1 MITTFRPSGCTNAC
15 RHSHR
20 VSAGFKTALFS
31 TKPYIPY
38 IVREPSMSIS
48 AIICDAPIAH
58 KAEGSDPYAWLQERD
73 TEAVLDYLK
82 AENSY
87 QQAQTADQAALRE
100 TLFEEIK
107 GRILETDLSLPSPWG
122 PYLYY
127 TRTTAGDEYALH
139 YRCPRPADDSLTLD
153 ESREQLLLDPNV
165 LANGGFFSL
174 GAFSISPD
182 HQRLAYSIDSTGD
195 EIYTLFVKEL
205 SDGRVSELE
214 FQDCDGS
221 MTWAN
226 DSLTLFF
233 GELDDTHRPHKLYRY
248 RLDGTAAEEVFHEP
262 DGRFFMHCYR
272 ASSEQQ
278 LLLSV
283 GSKTTSEVWVL
294 DANQPQQDFSCIAP
308 RVEDHE
314 YDVDHGALDG
324 QWTWFIRTNRD
335 GINFALYTAVDTGV
349 APIEA
354 QWQIL
359 IPHSDTVMIDGMS
372 LNAGAMTLSLRE
384 GGLPIIE
391 VHPQD
396 LPSYRVQLPDA
407 AYSLHVQN
415 TLEFASE
422 RIRLRYEAL
431 NRPAQIRQ
439 LQLSNGEQQVLKQT
453 PVLGPFDADA
463 YVSQR
468 LWATAPDGTQIP
480 ISLVIKREALGKPVP
495 LYLYGYGAYGE
506 SLDPWFSHARLSL
519 LDRGMAFAIA
529 HVRGGG
535 ELGEAWYRAGKQE
548 HKQNTFSDFIACAE
562 HLIANG
568 FTSAPQLAIS
578 GGSAGGLLIG
588 AVLNQ
593 RPELFGAA
601 IAEVPFVD
609 VLNTMLDPDLPL
621 TVTEYDEWGN
631 PQEPDVYERLKA
643 YAPYEN
649 VKAQAYPAMLVIAGY
664 NDSRVQYWEAAKWV
678 AKLRTAKTD
687 TNPLLLKTELGAGH
701 GGMSGR
707 YQGLRDVAL
716 EYAFLFKVLGVA

>member
-1 MITTFRPSGCTNAC
+1 MPLSDHVCN
-15 RHSHR
+15 
-20 VSAGFKTALFS
+20 
-31 TKPYIPY
+31 
-38 IVREPSMSIS
+38 
-48 AIICDAPIAH
+48 APIARRDT
-58 KAEGSDPYAWLQERD
+58 GVDPYAWLQERD
-73 TEAVLDYLK
+73 TDAVLDYLK

-87 QQAQTADQAALRE
+87 QDAQLADQAELRE
-100 TLFEEIK
+100 TLFQEIK

-127 TRTTAGDEYALH
+127 TRTTAGDEYPRH
-139 YRCPRPADDSLTLD
+139 YRCPRPADDSLTVD

-165 LANGGFFSL
+165 LAGGGFFSL

-182 HQRLAYSIDSTGD
+182 HQRLAYSLDTTGD

-205 SDGRVSELE
+205 ANDKVSELSFE
-214 FQDCDGS
+214 DCDGS

-233 GELDDTHRPHKLYRY
+233 GELDDTHRPHKLWRY

-262 DGRFFMHCYR
+262 DGRFFLHCYR
-272 ASSEQQ
+272 SSSERQ
-278 LLLSV
+278 LILSL

-294 DANQPQQDFSCIAP
+294 DAAQPHQPFTCLAP
-308 RVEDHE
+308 RVENHE
-314 YDVDHGALDG
+314 YDVDHGLLDG
-324 QWTWFIRTNRD
+324 QWSWLIRSNRD
-335 GINFALYTAVDTGV
+335 GINFALYQAADTGL
-349 APIEA
+349 APTEA
-354 QWQIL
+354 DWQNL
-359 IPHSDTVMIDGMS
+359 IPHSDTVMIDGLS
-372 LNAGAMTLSLRE
+372 LNASAMTLSLRE

-391 VHPQD
+391 VHPQG
-396 LPSYRVQLPDA
+396 LPAYRVQLPDA

-415 TLEFASE
+415 SLEFVSP

-439 LQLSNGEQQVLKQT
+439 LDLDSGEQLVLKQT
-453 PVLGPFDADA
+453 PVLGPFDADD

-468 LWATAPDGTQIP
+468 LWATAPDGTQVP
-480 ISLVIKREALGKPVP
+480 ISLVVKREALGQPVP

-506 SLDPWFSHARLSL
+506 SLDPWFSHSRLSL
-519 LDRGMAFAIA
+519 LDRGVAFAIA

-548 HKQNTFSDFIACAE
+548 HKHNTFSDFIACAE

-568 FTSAPQLAIS
+568 FTRADQLAIS

-593 RPELFGAA
+593 RPDLFKVA

-631 PQEPDVYERLKA
+631 PEEPAVYDRIRA

-649 VKAQAYPAMLVIAGY
+649 VRAQAYPALLVIAGY

-678 AKLRTAKTD
+678 AKLRATKTD
-687 TNPLLLKTELGAGH
+687 DNPLLLKTELGAGH

-716 EYAFLFKVLGVA
+716 EYAFVLKVLGLV

>member
-1 MITTFRPSGCTNAC
+1 MPLPANDS
-15 RHSHR
+15 S
-20 VSAGFKTALFS
+20 
-31 TKPYIPY
+31 
-38 IVREPSMSIS
+38 
-48 AIICDAPIAH
+48 APIAH
-58 KAEGSDPYAWLQERD
+58 KAEGADPYAWLQERD
-73 TEAVLDYLK
+73 TDAVLDYLN

-87 QQAQTADQAALRE
+87 QEARLAHQAPLRE
-100 TLFEEIK
+100 TLFQEIK

-127 TRTTAGDEYALH
+127 TRTTAGDEYARH
-139 YRCPRPADDSLTLD
+139 YRCPRPADDSLTVD
-153 ESREQLLLDPNV
+153 ESREQLLLDPNA

-182 HQRLAYSIDSTGD
+182 HQRLAYSLDTTGE
-195 EIYTLFVKEL
+195 EIYTLFIKEL
-205 SDGRVSELE
+205 SNGKVSELS
-214 FQDCDGS
+214 FDNCDGS

-233 GELDDTHRPHKLYRY
+233 GELDDTHRPHKLFRY

-262 DGRFFMHCYR
+262 DGRFFLHCYR
-272 ASSEQQ
+272 SSSERQ
-278 LLLSV
+278 LLLSL
-283 GSKTTSEVWVL
+283 GSKTTGETWAL
-294 DANQPQQDFSCIAP
+294 DAAQPQLPFTCLAP
-308 RVEDHE
+308 RVEGHE
-314 YDVDHGALDG
+314 YDVDHGQLDG
-324 QWTWFIRTNRD
+324 QWTWFIRSNRE
-335 GINFALYTAVDTGV
+335 GINFALYQAADEGV
-349 APIEA
+349 IPEESD
-354 QWQIL
+354 WQL
-359 IPHSDTVMIDGMS
+359 LVPHNPEVMLDGVT

-396 LPSYRVQLPDA
+396 LPVYRVQLPDA

-415 TLEFASE
+415 SLEFSSD

-431 NRPAQIRQ
+431 NRPAQVRQ
-439 LQLSNGEQQVLKQT
+439 LQLADGQQQVLKET

-468 LWATAPDGTQIP
+468 LWATAADGTQVP
-480 ISLVIKREALGKPVP
+480 ISLVVKRECLGQPTP

-519 LDRGMAFAIA
+519 LDRGVAFAIA

-562 HLIANG
+562 HLIAQG
-568 FTSAPQLAIS
+568 LTSAQQLAIS

-593 RPELFGAA
+593 RPELFRAA

-631 PQEPDVYERLKA
+631 PEEPEVYERIKA

-649 VKAQAYPAMLVIAGY
+649 VRAQAYPATLVIAGY

-678 AKLRTAKTD
+678 AKLRATKTD
-687 TNPLLLKTELGAGH
+687 DNLLLLKTELGAGH

-716 EYAFLFKVLGVA
+716 EYAFILNILGLD

>member
-1 MITTFRPSGCTNAC
+1 MSLSA
-15 RHSHR
+15 H
-20 VSAGFKTALFS
+20 VSN
-31 TKPYIPY
+31 
-38 IVREPSMSIS
+38 
-48 AIICDAPIAH
+48 APIARRDP
-58 KAEGSDPYAWLQERD
+58 GVDPYAWLQERD
-73 TEAVLDYLK
+73 TDAVLDYLK

-87 QQAQTADQAALRE
+87 QEAQLADQAELRE
-100 TLFEEIK
+100 TLFQEIK

-127 TRTTAGDEYALH
+127 TRTTAGDEYPRH
-139 YRCPRPADDSLTLD
+139 YRCPRPADDSLSVD

-165 LANGGFFSL
+165 LAGGGFFSL

-182 HQRLAYSIDSTGD
+182 HQRLAYSLDTTGD

-205 SDGRVSELE
+205 SNDKVSELS
-214 FQDCDGS
+214 FADCDGS

-233 GELDDTHRPHKLYRY
+233 GELDDTHRPHKLWRY

-262 DGRFFMHCYR
+262 DGRFFLHCYR
-272 ASSEQQ
+272 SSSEKQ
-278 LLLSV
+278 LILSL

-294 DANQPQQDFSCIAP
+294 DAAQPQRPFTCLAP
-308 RVEDHE
+308 RVENHE
-314 YDVDHGALDG
+314 YDVDHGLLDG
-324 QWTWFIRTNRD
+324 QWTWLIRSNRD
-335 GINFALYTAVDTGV
+335 GINFALYQAADTGV
-349 APIEA
+349 APTEA
-354 QWQIL
+354 DWQNL
-359 IPHSDTVMIDGMS
+359 IPHSDTVMIDGLS

-391 VHPQD
+391 VHPQG
-396 LPSYRVQLPDA
+396 LPAYRVQLPDA

-415 TLEFASE
+415 SLEFVSD

-439 LQLSNGEQQVLKQT
+439 LDLASGAQVVLKQT

-468 LWATAPDGTQIP
+468 LWATAPDGTQVP
-480 ISLVIKREALGKPVP
+480 ISLVVKREALGQPVP

-506 SLDPWFSHARLSL
+506 SLDPWFSHSRLSL
-519 LDRGMAFAIA
+519 LDRGVAFAIA

-548 HKQNTFSDFIACAE
+548 HKHNTFSDFIACAE
-562 HLIANG
+562 HLISNG
-568 FTSAPQLAIS
+568 FTTAEQLAIS

-593 RPELFGAA
+593 RPELFKVA

-631 PQEPDVYERLKA
+631 PEEPDVYDRIRA

-649 VKAQAYPAMLVIAGY
+649 VSAQAYPALLVIAGY

-678 AKLRTAKTD
+678 AKLRATKTD
-687 TNPLLLKTELGAGH
+687 DNPLLLKTELGAGH

-716 EYAFLFKVLGVA
+716 EYAFVLKVLRVA

>member
-1 MITTFRPSGCTNAC
+1 MP
-15 RHSHR
+15 HSAHA
-20 VSAGFKTALFS
+20 SS
-31 TKPYIPY
+31 
-38 IVREPSMSIS
+38 
-48 AIICDAPIAH
+48 APIAH
-58 KAEGSDPYAWLQERD
+58 KADGNDPYAWLQERD
-73 TEAVLDYLK
+73 TAPVLDYLK
-82 AENSY
+82 AENAY
-87 QQAQTADQAALRE
+87 QEAMLADQAELRE
-100 TLFEEIK
+100 NLFNEIK

-127 TRTTAGDEYALH
+127 TRTTAGDEYARH
-139 YRCPRPADDSLTLD
+139 YRCPRPADDGLQVD
-153 ESREQLLLDPNV
+153 ESAEELLLDPNV

-182 HQRLAYSIDSTGD
+182 HQRLAYSLDTTG
-195 EIYTLFVKEL
+195 EEVYTLFVKEL
-205 SDGRVSELE
+205 ASGKVSELAFE
-214 FQDCDGS
+214 DCDGS

-233 GELDDTHRPHKLYRY
+233 AELDDTHRPHKLYRY
-248 RLDGTAAEEVFHEP
+248 RLDGTAAEEEVFHEP
-262 DGRFFMHCYR
+262 DGRFFLHCYR
-272 ASSEQQ
+272 ASSERQ
-278 LLLSV
+278 LLLSL
-283 GSKTTSEVWVL
+283 GSKTTSEVWAL
-294 DANQPQQDFSCIAP
+294 DASQPQQAFSCLAP

-314 YDVDHGALDG
+314 YDVDHGLLDG
-324 QWTWFIRTNRD
+324 QWSWLIRTNRD
-335 GINFALYTAVDTGV
+335 GINFALYQAPDTGRV
-349 APIEA
+349 PSES
-354 QWQIL
+354 QWQNL
-359 IPHSDTVMIDGMS
+359 IPHSDEVMFEGLS
-372 LNAGAMTLSLRE
+372 LNASAMTLSLRI

-391 VHPQD
+391 VHPQG
-396 LPSYRVQLPDA
+396 LPTYRVQLPDA
-407 AYSLHVQN
+407 AYSLYVQN
-415 TLEFASE
+415 SLEFVSD

-431 NRPAQIRQ
+431 NRPAQVRQ
-439 LQLSNGEQQVLKQT
+439 LELASGAQQVLKET

-468 LWATAPDGTQIP
+468 LWATAPDGTQVP
-480 ISLVIKREALGKPVP
+480 ISLVVKREMLGQPTP

-519 LDRGMAFAIA
+519 LDRGVAFAIA

-548 HKQNTFSDFIACAE
+548 HKQNSFDDFIACAE
-562 HLIANG
+562 HLIAHG
-568 FTSAPQLAIS
+568 FTSAAQLAIS

-593 RPELFGAA
+593 RPELFAAA

-631 PQEPDVYERLKA
+631 PQEPEVHARIKA

-649 VKAQAYPAMLVIAGY
+649 VRAQAYPATLVIAGY

-678 AKLRTAKTD
+678 AKLRVTKTD
-687 TNPLLLKTELGAGH
+687 DNLLLLKTELGAGH

-716 EYAFLFKVLGVA
+716 EYAFVFKVLGIA

>member
-1 MITTFRPSGCTNAC
+1 MPL
-15 RHSHR
+15 
-20 VSAGFKTALFS
+20 TANDS
-31 TKPYIPY
+31 
-38 IVREPSMSIS
+38 S
-48 AIICDAPIAH
+48 APIAH
-58 KAEGSDPYAWLQERD
+58 KAEGADPYAWLQERD
-73 TEAVLDYLK
+73 TDAVLDYLK

-87 QQAQTADQAALRE
+87 LDAQLAHQGPLRE
-100 TLFEEIK
+100 TLFQEIK

-127 TRTTAGDEYALH
+127 TRTTAGDEYARH
-139 YRCPRPADDSLTLD
+139 YRCPRPADDSLTVD
-153 ESREQLLLDPNV
+153 ESREQLLLDPNA

-182 HQRLAYSIDSTGD
+182 HQRLAYSLDTTGE

-205 SDGRVSELE
+205 ASDKVSELS
-214 FQDCDGS
+214 FDNCDGS

-233 GELDDTHRPHKLYRY
+233 GELDDTHRPHKLLRY

-262 DGRFFMHCYR
+262 DGRFFLHCYR
-272 ASSEQQ
+272 SSSERQ
-278 LLLSV
+278 LLLSL
-283 GSKTTSEVWVL
+283 GSKTTGETWAL
-294 DANQPQQDFSCIAP
+294 DATQPHLPFTCLAP
-308 RVEDHE
+308 RVEGHE
-314 YDVDHGALDG
+314 YDVDHGLLDG
-324 QWTWFIRTNRD
+324 QWTWFIRSNRD
-335 GINFALYTAVDTGV
+335 GINFALYQAEDNGAIPEQDDWQLLVPHNPEVMLDGV
-349 APIEA
+349 
-354 QWQIL
+354 
-359 IPHSDTVMIDGMS
+359 T

-391 VHPQD
+391 VHPRD
-396 LPSYRVQLPDA
+396 LPVYRVQLPDA

-415 TLEFASE
+415 SLEFSSE

-431 NRPAQIRQ
+431 NRPAQVRQ
-439 LQLSNGEQQVLKQT
+439 LQLADGQQQVLKET
-453 PVLGPFDADA
+453 PVLGPFDPEA

-468 LWATAPDGTQIP
+468 LWATAADGTQVP
-480 ISLVIKREALGKPVP
+480 ISLVVRRDCLGQPTP

-519 LDRGMAFAIA
+519 LDRGVAFAIA

-562 HLIANG
+562 HLVAQG
-568 FTSAPQLAIS
+568 LTSAQQLAIS

-593 RPELFGAA
+593 RPELFKVA

-609 VLNTMLDPDLPL
+609 VLNTMLDPELPL

-631 PQEPDVYERLKA
+631 PEDPEVYARIKA

-649 VKAQAYPAMLVIAGY
+649 VRAQAYPALLVIAGY

-678 AKLRTAKTD
+678 ARLRATKTD
-687 TNPLLLKTELGAGH
+687 GNPLLLKTELGAGH

-716 EYAFLFKVLGVA
+716 EYAFILNILGLA

>member
-1 MITTFRPSGCTNAC
+1 MP
-15 RHSHR
+15 
-20 VSAGFKTALFS
+20 VSAHVTS
-31 TKPYIPY
+31 
-38 IVREPSMSIS
+38 
-48 AIICDAPIAH
+48 APIAR
-58 KAEGSDPYAWLQERD
+58 KAEGPDPYAWLQERD
-73 TEAVLDYLK
+73 TDAVLDYLK

-87 QQAQTADQAALRE
+87 QEAALADQAALRE
-100 TLFEEIK
+100 TLFQEIK

-127 TRTTAGDEYALH
+127 TRTTAGDEYARH
-139 YRCPRPADDSLTLD
+139 YRCPRPTDDSLSVD
-153 ESREQLLLDPNV
+153 ESQEQLLLDPNE
-165 LANGGFFSL
+165 LAKGGFFSL

-182 HQRLAYSIDSTGD
+182 HQRLAYSLDTSG
-195 EIYTLFVKEL
+195 EEVYTLFVKEL
-205 SDGRVSELE
+205 SNGKVSELA
-214 FQDCDGS
+214 FSDCDGS

-233 GELDDTHRPHKLYRY
+233 GELDDTHRPHKLFRY

-262 DGRFFMHCYR
+262 DGRFFLHCYR
-272 ASSEQQ
+272 SSSEKQ
-278 LLLSV
+278 LLLSL

-294 DANQPQQDFSCIAP
+294 DAAQPQHAFTCLAP
-308 RVEDHE
+308 RVEHHE
-314 YDVDHGALDG
+314 YDVDHGLLDG
-324 QWTWFIRTNRD
+324 QWTWFIRSNRD
-335 GINFALYTAVDTGV
+335 GINFALYQAPDLGAVPGQAD
-349 APIEA
+349 
-354 QWQIL
+354 WQNL
-359 IPHSDTVMIDGMS
+359 IPHSDSVMLEGLS
-372 LNAGAMTLSLRE
+372 LNDSAMTLSLRE

-391 VHPQD
+391 VHPEG
-396 LPSYRVQLPDA
+396 LPAYRVQLPDA

-415 TLEFASE
+415 SLEFVSQ

-439 LQLSNGEQQVLKQT
+439 LELAGGEQKVLKET
-453 PVLGPFDADA
+453 PVLGVFDPDA

-468 LWATAPDGTQIP
+468 LWATAADGTQVP
-480 ISLVIKREALGKPVP
+480 ISLVIKREALGRPAP

-519 LDRGMAFAIA
+519 LERGVAFAIA

-562 HLIANG
+562 HLIAQG
-568 FTSAPQLAIS
+568 LTTSEQLAIS

-593 RPELFGAA
+593 RPELFKAA

-609 VLNTMLDPDLPL
+609 VLNTMLDPELPL

-631 PQEPDVYERLKA
+631 PEEPEVYARIKA

-649 VKAQAYPAMLVIAGY
+649 VEAKAYPATLVIAGY

-678 AKLRTAKTD
+678 ARLRATKTD
-687 TNPLLLKTELGAGH
+687 DNLLLLKTELGAGH

-716 EYAFLFKVLGVA
+716 EYAFVFKILGIA

>member
-1 MITTFRPSGCTNAC
+1 MP
-15 RHSHR
+15 
-20 VSAGFKTALFS
+20 VSAPVTS
-31 TKPYIPY
+31 
-38 IVREPSMSIS
+38 
-48 AIICDAPIAH
+48 APIAR
-58 KAEGSDPYAWLQERD
+58 KAEGPDPYAWLQERD
-73 TEAVLDYLK
+73 TDAVLDYLK

-87 QQAQTADQAALRE
+87 QEAALADQAALRE
-100 TLFEEIK
+100 TLFQEIK

-127 TRTTAGDEYALH
+127 TRTTAGDEYARH
-139 YRCPRPADDSLTLD
+139 YRCPRPADDSLSVD
-153 ESREQLLLDPNV
+153 ESQEQLLLDPNE
-165 LANGGFFSL
+165 LAKGGFFSL

-182 HQRLAYSIDSTGD
+182 HQRLAYSLDTSG
-195 EIYTLFVKEL
+195 EEVYTLFVKEL
-205 SDGRVSELE
+205 SSGKISELE
-214 FQDCDGS
+214 FVDCDGS

-233 GELDDTHRPHKLYRY
+233 AELDDTHRPHKLLRY

-262 DGRFFMHCYR
+262 DGRFFLHCYR
-272 ASSEQQ
+272 SSSEKQ
-278 LLLSV
+278 LLLSL

-294 DANQPQQDFSCIAP
+294 DAAQPQQAFTCLAP
-308 RVEDHE
+308 RVEHHE
-314 YDVDHGALDG
+314 YDVDHGLLDG
-324 QWTWFIRTNRD
+324 QWTWFIRSNRD
-335 GINFALYTAVDTGV
+335 GINFALYQ
-349 APIEA
+349 APDLGTPPSA
-354 QWQIL
+354 ADWQNL
-359 IPHSDTVMIDGMS
+359 IPHSASVMLEGLS
-372 LNAGAMTLSLRE
+372 LNASAMTLSLRE

-391 VHPQD
+391 VHPEG
-396 LPSYRVQLPDA
+396 LPAYRVQLPDA

-415 TLEFASE
+415 SLEFVSQ

-439 LQLSNGEQQVLKQT
+439 LELAGGEQKVLKET
-453 PVLGPFDADA
+453 PVLGVFDPDA

-468 LWATAPDGTQIP
+468 LWATAADGAQVP
-480 ISLVIKREALGKPVP
+480 ISLVIKREALGRPAP

-519 LDRGMAFAIA
+519 LERGVAFAIA

-562 HLIANG
+562 HLIAEG
-568 FTSAPQLAIS
+568 LTTSEQLAIS

-593 RPELFGAA
+593 RPELFKAA

-631 PQEPDVYERLKA
+631 PQEPEVYARIKA

-649 VKAQAYPAMLVIAGY
+649 VEAKAYPATLVIAGY

-678 AKLRTAKTD
+678 ARLRATKTD
-687 TNPLLLKTELGAGH
+687 DNLLLLKTELGAGH

-716 EYAFLFKVLGVA
+716 EYAFVFKILGIA

>member
-1 MITTFRPSGCTNAC
+1 MPQ
-15 RHSHR
+15 
-20 VSAGFKTALFS
+20 SAHAS
-31 TKPYIPY
+31 
-38 IVREPSMSIS
+38 S
-48 AIICDAPIAH
+48 APIAH
-58 KAEGSDPYAWLQERD
+58 KADGNDPYAWLQERD
-73 TEAVLDYLK
+73 TAPVLDYLK
-82 AENSY
+82 AENAY
-87 QQAQTADQAALRE
+87 QEVMLADQAELRE
-100 TLFEEIK
+100 NLFNEIK

-127 TRTTAGDEYALH
+127 TRTTAGDEYARH
-139 YRCPRPADDSLTLD
+139 YRCPRPADDGLQVD
-153 ESREQLLLDPNV
+153 ESAEELLLDPNV

-182 HQRLAYSIDSTGD
+182 HQRLAYSLDTTG
-195 EIYTLFVKEL
+195 EEVYTLFVKEL
-205 SDGRVSELE
+205 ASGKVSELAFE
-214 FQDCDGS
+214 DCDGS

-233 GELDDTHRPHKLYRY
+233 AELDDTHRPHKLYRY

-262 DGRFFMHCYR
+262 DGRFFLHCYR
-272 ASSEQQ
+272 ASSERQ
-278 LLLSV
+278 LLLSL
-283 GSKTTSEVWVL
+283 GSKTTSEVWAL
-294 DANQPQQDFSCIAP
+294 DASQPQQAFSCLAP

-314 YDVDHGALDG
+314 YDVDHGLLDG
-324 QWTWFIRTNRD
+324 QWSWLIRTNRD
-335 GINFALYTAVDTGV
+335 GINFALYQAPDTGRV
-349 APIEA
+349 PSES
-354 QWQIL
+354 QWQNL
-359 IPHSDTVMIDGMS
+359 IPHSDEVMFEGLS
-372 LNAGAMTLSLRE
+372 LNASAMTLSLRI

-391 VHPQD
+391 VHPQG
-396 LPSYRVQLPDA
+396 LPTYRVQLPDA
-407 AYSLHVQN
+407 AYSLYVQN
-415 TLEFASE
+415 SLEFVSD

-431 NRPAQIRQ
+431 NRPAQVRQ
-439 LQLSNGEQQVLKQT
+439 LELASGAQQVLKET

-468 LWATAPDGTQIP
+468 LWATAPDGTQVP
-480 ISLVIKREALGKPVP
+480 ISLVVKREMLGQPTP

-519 LDRGMAFAIA
+519 LDRGVAFAIA

-548 HKQNTFSDFIACAE
+548 HKQNSFDDFIACAE
-562 HLIANG
+562 HLIAHG
-568 FTSAPQLAIS
+568 FTSAAQLAIS

-593 RPELFGAA
+593 RPELFAAA

-631 PQEPDVYERLKA
+631 PQEPEVHARIKA

-649 VKAQAYPAMLVIAGY
+649 VRAQAYPATLVIAGY

-678 AKLRTAKTD
+678 AKLRVTKTD
-687 TNPLLLKTELGAGH
+687 DNLLLLKTELGAGH

-716 EYAFLFKVLGVA
+716 EYAFVFKVLGIA